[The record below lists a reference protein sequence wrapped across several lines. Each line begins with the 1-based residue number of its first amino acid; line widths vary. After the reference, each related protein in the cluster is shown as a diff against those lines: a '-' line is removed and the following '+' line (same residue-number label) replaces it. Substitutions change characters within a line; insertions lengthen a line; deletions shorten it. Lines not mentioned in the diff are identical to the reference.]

1 MKHLVITYGDTEL
14 FNGEVAEFSWAET
27 ESEITVRGRTSARP
41 SLSAALKQA
50 AAAKRTNGNETVGA
64 SGDS

>member
-1 MKHLVITYGDTEL
+1 MKQLVITYGGTEL
-14 FNGEVAEFSWAET
+14 FNGEVAEFSWSET

-41 SLSAALKQA
+41 SLTAALQ
-50 AAAKRTNGNETVGA
+50 AAAKRSNGNEKAV